1 MTEAELREENIRVTR
16 TPASLMIHV
25 RTVQWDGQTPRVEWS
40 FAVTVFLDSPVDM
53 DLVIADLVRS
63 PKYFGVCKDC
73 SERMPVG
80 HTAEVDL
87 CQGCAHRARYVF

>member
-1 MTEAELREENIRVTR
+1 MTEAELIEENIRVTR
-16 TPASLMIHV
+16 TAAALLIHV
-25 RTVQWDGQTPRVEWS
+25 RTIQRDPHAPHVEWS

-53 DLVIADLVRS
+53 DRVIADLLRN

-80 HTAEVDL
+80 HMAEADL
-87 CQGCAHRARYVF
+87 CQGCAHRAGYVF